1 MDTRQE
7 AREVLDFWFGAA
19 TSGAYGT
26 ARKEWFRKDAAF
38 DALIADRFAALH
50 ARLERGE
57 STGWDDA
64 PDALLARIV
73 VLDQLS
79 RNMFRDTPRAYASDA
94 IALACARL
102 MVERGW
108 DMDVLPVQRM
118 FVYLPY
124 EHSEQLAD
132 QDLCVELMQRVAVD
146 PALADMPQWAEKHRV
161 VVARFGRFPH
171 RNAILGRSSTP
182 EEIEFL
188 RQPGSSF

>member
-7 AREVLDFWFGAA
+7 AREVLDFWFGTPA
-19 TSGAYGT
+19 SGGYGS
-26 ARKEWFRKDAAF
+26 ARKEWFRKDVAF
-38 DALIADRFAALH
+38 DALIADRFAGLH
-50 ARLERGE
+50 TRLEGGE
-57 STGWDDA
+57 TAGWDEA

-73 VLDQLS
+73 VLDQFS
-79 RNMFRDTPRAYASDA
+79 RNMFRDSPRAYASDA

-102 MVERGW
+102 MVAKGW
-108 DMDVLPVQRM
+108 DMELLPVQRM

-132 QDLCVELMQRVAVD
+132 QDRCVELMQRVAID